1 MPLSLDRIILPIY
14 HSTGMSLRSLLI
26 LGATAIL
33 LFSLTGCSNENGHLE
48 MPGVLKIGILPD
60 ESETILLKRYTP
72 LFKYL
77 SEELGVPYELKISK
91 SYDTLL
97 EQFNNKEIDLA
108 YFGGYTFLQAY
119 HNSRA
124 VPLVMRDIDIYF
136 TSYFIAKANTA
147 ESNIKDF
154 SGKTF
159 SFGSRLSTSGHLMPR
174 YYLKNMNINPETYF
188 SNIRYSGSHDT
199 TAYWVKDGITD
210 IGVTNSA
217 ILDKMF
223 QDGRLKKHEIKIIW
237 ETPPYPDYVWALQSG
252 YSTTVQTKIRE
263 AFLSLSPSNKAH
275 AAILAHVDAGGFL
288 PASIDDFSKLNDI
301 ALQSGLL
308 DGTHK

>member
-1 MPLSLDRIILPIY
+1 MPINLDRIILPVYPSVGKI
-14 HSTGMSLRSLLI
+14 LRSLLI

-33 LFSLTGCSNENGHLE
+33 LFSLIGCSSENGHSD
-48 MPGVLKIGILPD
+48 MPTVLKIGILPD
-60 ESETILLKRYTP
+60 ESETVLLKRYTP
-72 LFKYL
+72 LFKHL

-174 YYLKNMNINPETYF
+174 YYLKNMNIEPETYF
-188 SNIRYSGSHDT
+188 SKTSYSGSHDT

-210 IGVTNSA
+210 IGVTNST
-217 ILDKMF
+217 ILDKML

-237 ETPPYPDYVWALQSG
+237 KTPPYPDYVWALQSD

-263 AFLSLSPSNKAH
+263 AFLTLTPSNKEH
-275 AAILAHVDAGGFL
+275 AAILTHVDAGGFL